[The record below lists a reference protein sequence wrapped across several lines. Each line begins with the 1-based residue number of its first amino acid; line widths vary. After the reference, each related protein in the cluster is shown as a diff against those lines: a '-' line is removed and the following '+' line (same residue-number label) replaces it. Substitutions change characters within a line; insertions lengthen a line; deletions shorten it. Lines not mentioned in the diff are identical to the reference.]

1 MTFSLIYQVDFVIF
15 SQKLDYVFVTFSQE
29 KTEVWSCAQEN
40 VVPPNFAN
48 EGCKVSGGLSCLEG
62 PVVGEGALKGTFEGL
77 LSKA

>member
-1 MTFSLIYQVDFVIF
+1 M
-15 SQKLDYVFVTFSQE
+15 
-29 KTEVWSCAQEN
+29 EN

-77 LSKA
+77 LS